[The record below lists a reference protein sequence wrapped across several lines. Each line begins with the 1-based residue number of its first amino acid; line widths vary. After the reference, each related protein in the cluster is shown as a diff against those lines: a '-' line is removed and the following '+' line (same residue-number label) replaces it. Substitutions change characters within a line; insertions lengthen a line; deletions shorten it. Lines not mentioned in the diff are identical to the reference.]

1 MSEEERVEEEVRHKE
16 FKYSIG
22 VGSIAFGA
30 IFITTNYFST
40 KNLSLLMKNEIWIFT
55 MFVFIISIACF
66 LTIMIEGLEVAGILS
81 YNKAKRLSEFCFQN
95 GMISAIFLPGI
106 LAFFLIY
113 LHIFT
118 FTVSKI
124 GSTFLQRNVVD
135 LFVLSLY
142 VLLCIM
148 LYSKIRHTHTSLRSY
163 LSRIGK
169 FPNREKIKRQI
180 SKRQVSVFIKND
192 AIYPFLFFVILYSS
206 LWSTSYIC
214 QNSYGIS
221 IEVSEMYYDE
231 YNREPYLVVV
241 NPTGFASITNEKQ
254 QKLWITSK
262 ILPMIHLTFDASRII
277 YYGYLYASSL
287 DEGSFFLTFSIQW
300 GNETLTK
307 TKVIVIHR
315 TT

>member
-40 KNLSLLMKNEIWIFT
+40 KNLSLLMKNGIWIFT

-66 LTIMIEGLEVAGILS
+66 FTIIIEGLEIAGILS
-81 YNKAKRLSEFCFQN
+81 YDKAKRFSEFCFQS
-95 GMISAIFLPGI
+95 GMISAIILPCLLALFFICHYI
-106 LAFFLIY
+106 L
-113 LHIFT
+113 T

-124 GSTFLQRNVVD
+124 GSTFLQRHVVE
-135 LFVLSLY
+135 LSVLSFY
-142 VLLCIM
+142 LLAFIM
-148 LYSKIRHTHTSLRSY
+148 LYPKIRHTPLRSY

-169 FPNREKIKRQI
+169 FLNREKIKRQI
-180 SKRQVSVFIKND
+180 SKKQVSVFIKND
-192 AIYPFLFFVILYSS
+192 TICSFLFFVILFSS
-206 LWSTSYIC
+206 LWSTNYIC
-214 QNSYGIS
+214 QNSYEIS

-241 NPTGFASITNEKQ
+241 NPTGFASITNKEQ
-254 QKLWITSK
+254 QELSTSSATLPTISLTYDPNRK
-262 ILPMIHLTFDASRII
+262 IYFGHLHAI
-277 YYGYLYASSL
+277 SL
-287 DEGSFFLTFSIQW
+287 GEGAYFLTFSIQW
-300 GNETLTK
+300 GDETLTK